1 MRWSTFQRYLLPGFV
16 FQSVIIAGGY
26 GTGREIV
33 EFFLSYGPLP
43 GLLGMVLITTV
54 IFSLVAAISYELA
67 RRFRLY
73 DYRSFFKRLLGP
85 AWVLFELA
93 YITLMFLVIA
103 VIGAAAG
110 SIVQEIFGLPY
121 AAGVIV
127 VMSAIAGLLF
137 MGSAPIERA
146 LAGWSFVL
154 YAAYIV
160 FFVWSLVRFGDQIA
174 AAFGAPAAAAGGNWV
189 LGGMRYAAYNVS
201 AVPVVLFAVR
211 HIKTRRE
218 AISAGLLTGPIGIF
232 PGLLFYIVMAGQY
245 PEIIDRAV
253 PVNHLLEL
261 LGSRAFQIIFQ
272 VVLFGTL
279 VETGTGMIHAV
290 NERLAAT
297 FEEKGKAM
305 PRQLRSLTAVVFLGV
320 AILLSRIGLV
330 DLIARG
336 YGSLTWL
343 FLAVYVLPILTFG
356 VWLLVRRPR
365 PRPAV
370 MSSRLERP
378 D

>member
-174 AAFGAPAAAAGGNWV
+174 AAFGAPAAGGNWV

-290 NERLAAT
+290 NERLAVT
-297 FEEKGKAM
+297 FEEKGRAM
-305 PRQLRSLTAVVFLGV
+305 PRRLRSLTAVVFLGV

-356 VWLLVRRPR
+356 VWLLVRRA
-365 PRPAV
+365 RPAV